1 MLKGF
6 KEFLA
11 RGNIVDL
18 AVAVVIGTAFT
29 ALVTKFTDSII
40 TPLINRI
47 GVNAQSD
54 VGILRIGIGGGQ
66 TIDLN
71 VLLSAAINF
80 FLIAFAVYFLV
91 VLPYNTLRKKGRSSS
106 RATPKS
112 CCSPKSAICSRKRT
126 GTRRGGTA
134 AVGHH
139 RQPTGLAR
147 AQNRNSPTLDP
158 IQISKLDNCPMIC
171 AASGFSVA
179 IPSRTA

>member
-47 GVNAQSD
+47 GVNQQPD
-54 VGILRIGIGGGQ
+54 VGALKIGIGGGQ

-71 VLLSAAINF
+71 ILLSAAINF
-80 FLIAFAVYFLV
+80 VLIAAVVYFFV
-91 VLPYNTLRKKGRSSS
+91 VLPYNTLR
-106 RATPKS
+106 
-112 CCSPKSAICSRKRT
+112 
-126 GTRRGGTA
+126 RRGEVEQADDAQIVLLTEIRDLLAQTNGDSSGRHGGA
-134 AVGHH
+134 NQH
-139 RQPTGLAR
+139 PTPSHGPR
-147 AQNRNSPTLDP
+147 AD
-158 IQISKLDNCPMIC
+158 
-171 AASGFSVA
+171 AESG
-179 IPSRTA
+179 

>member
-91 VLPYNTLRKKGRSSS
+91 VLPYNTLRKKGEVEQPGDTQVVLRRAS
-106 RATPKS
+106 REHRI
-112 CCSPKSAICSRKRT
+112 AI
-126 GTRRGGTA
+126 
-134 AVGHH
+134 
-139 RQPTGLAR
+139 AR
-147 AQNRNSPTLDP
+147 HSIR